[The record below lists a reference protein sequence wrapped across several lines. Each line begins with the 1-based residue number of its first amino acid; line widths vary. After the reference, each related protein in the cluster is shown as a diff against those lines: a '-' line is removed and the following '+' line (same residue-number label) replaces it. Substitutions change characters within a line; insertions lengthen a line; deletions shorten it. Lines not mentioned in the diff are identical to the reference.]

1 MIKAIQP
8 ANVAERERTA
18 PITRKIRNA
27 FKVRMGFI
35 NRKAASAIAGT
46 VKIIIGFQ
54 VMVEFGNRNGSEAI
68 KMAVRRSIA
77 SEE

>member
-1 MIKAIQP
+1 MDA
-8 ANVAERERTA
+8 AVMERTA
-18 PITRKIRNA
+18 ATARKIRNA

-35 NRKAASAIAGT
+35 NSRAASEIAGME
-46 VKIIIGFQ
+46 KIIIGLQAMF
-54 VMVEFGNRNGSEAI
+54 EFGNRNGREAI